1 MGGVP
6 KLGGVPSDRRVLDW
20 GCGGGGLLMYGQGWH
35 SLGGGHKIRVG
46 GHTRDPPPLLP
57 PPPSHNMRPLP
68 KFRVGQSD
76 VDIKLS
82 GDFIGQQH
90 CLFRSRADPSGEG
103 GGGGHPNLGG
113 GP

>member
-1 MGGVP
+1 
-6 KLGGVPSDRRVLDW
+6 
-20 GCGGGGLLMYGQGWH
+20 
-35 SLGGGHKIRVG
+35 
-46 GHTRDPPPLLP
+46 
-57 PPPSHNMRPLP
+57 MRPLP

-103 GGGGHPNLGG
+103 GGGGGTQIWGG
-113 GP
+113 VLKYWGGVCRVTPPSLLSRLIFPPPFFYAGIGAVYAAPPPHLR